1 MAKAQAEIGYRA
13 FEEVQRVFGKNV
25 DARATLGMKSKQL
38 LYDWMEGVAPSAK
51 YLQRLHYCG
60 ADVIYILTG
69 KRKNESETI

>member
-1 MAKAQAEIGYRA
+1 MARAQTEIGQRA
-13 FEEVQRVFGKNV
+13 FEEVHRIFGKDV
-25 DARATLGMKSKQL
+25 DARATLGMKSRQL
-38 LYDWMEGVAPSAK
+38 LYDWMGGVAPSAK

>member
-1 MAKAQAEIGYRA
+1 MARAQTEIGRRA
-13 FEEVQRVFGKNV
+13 FEEVQRIFGKNV
-25 DARATLGMKSKQL
+25 DARAMLGMKSKQL

-51 YLQRLHYCG
+51 YMQRLHYAG